1 MRSWAVPRPI
11 KYMPCNSHLNENQG
25 NSSHLKA
32 TSSFFFSRSILSCW
46 AAICFTTTNR
56 HDGASTAASPCS
68 GNTAWE
74 THPFISTFWVIR
86 LSTLTPLSQ
95 FCSLLLVKSINVAFV
110 TYSVYCFAGS
120 PGLIIRTRTW
130 IYQFQSSAYM
140 VTMMTQ
146 LGWVFF
152 MRKRCL
158 LHDQRCKQM

>member
-1 MRSWAVPRPI
+1 M
-11 KYMPCNSHLNENQG
+11 
-25 NSSHLKA
+25 
-32 TSSFFFSRSILSCW
+32 
-46 AAICFTTTNR
+46 TTNR

-74 THPFISTFWVIR
+74 THQLISTFWVIR
-86 LSTLTPLSQ
+86 LSTLTPPSQ
-95 FCSLLLVKSINVAFV
+95 SCLLLFVKSINVTFV

-130 IYQFQSSAYM
+130 IYRFQSSAYM

-146 LGWVFF
+146 LGWVSS

-158 LHDQRCKQM
+158 LRGQRCKQACIHFLPGWRFMCFGFAECFWTCESLWSLPFSGEDRD